1 MPRKPY
7 IMVDGKGTY
16 CKTYREFKRTVA
28 ELLKESD
35 SKEVTIFRE
44 RRGEWGE
51 WFERWELI
59 QGKPKITKKTW
70 M

>member
-7 IMVDGKGTY
+7 IQAGSIGKY
-16 CKTYREFKRTVA
+16 VPTYRDFKKNVRQYI
-28 ELLKESD
+28 EESNTN
-35 SKEVTIFRE
+35 EVTIFRE

-59 QGKPKITKKTW
+59 QGKPKITKQGW

>member
-1 MPRKPY
+1 MPRNPCVNIDSKQ
-7 IMVDGKGTY
+7 II

-28 ELLKESD
+28 ELIKESREN
-35 SKEVTIFRE
+35 EVTIFRE

-51 WFERWELI
+51 WFEKWSII
-59 QGKPKITKKTW
+59 QGKPKITKQGW

>member
-7 IMVDGKGTY
+7 ISYGGKGTY
-16 CKTYREFKRTVA
+16 CKTYKEFKRTVR
-28 ELLKESD
+28 ELLSETD
-35 SKEVTIFRE
+35 DNEVTIFRE

-51 WFERWELI
+51 WFEKWSMI
-59 QGKPKITKKTW
+59 QGKPKITKQGW

>member
-1 MPRKPY
+1 MPRKPCVN
-7 IMVDGKGTY
+7 VDGKQTI
-16 CKTYREFKRTVA
+16 CKTYREFKRTVK
-28 ELLKESD
+28 ELLTESRTKEL
-35 SKEVTIFRE
+35 TIFRE

-59 QGKPKITKKTW
+59 NGNPKITKQGW